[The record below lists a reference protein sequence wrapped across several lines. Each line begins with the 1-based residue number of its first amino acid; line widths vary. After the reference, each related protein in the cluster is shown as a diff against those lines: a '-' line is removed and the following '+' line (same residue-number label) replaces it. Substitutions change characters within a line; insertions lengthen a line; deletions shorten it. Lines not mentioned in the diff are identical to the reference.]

1 MEIQT
6 GVKERRLIGSRVIIA
21 AFGGAVLLA
30 LLVARL
36 LWLQL
41 GQHERFVTASEN
53 NRLTTLPVGPAR
65 GLILDRS
72 GVVLADNA
80 PRLQLMV
87 VPEEVEDMDALL
99 RRIQV
104 RIPLSED
111 EIEQFQKDLDGRRRP
126 REPVV
131 LKSTVS
137 DVEAA
142 QFAVDAHLFPAM
154 RLEARPTR
162 YYPYGGLTA
171 HNLGYVGR
179 LSLDDVQEVDA
190 TRYAG
195 TEMIGKTGVELAY
208 EEVLLGQV
216 GVERVET
223 SARGQIM
230 RTVEREDPTPGEN
243 IDLHLDIG
251 LQAKIYD
258 ILGDRRGAV
267 VALDPQT
274 GGIKALVSAPSFDA
288 NIFSSGISARA
299 FQRLQS
305 DPDTPLFN
313 RALRGQY
320 PPGSTIKPMIGLVG
334 IDSEAVDWE
343 REIRD
348 RGFFTLAGV
357 DHRYRD
363 WKREGHG
370 YVDLDKA
377 VIESC
382 DTYFYDMAVRMGIDT
397 MAQGMAPF
405 GFGRSQGTD
414 IPGDVGG
421 ILPSREWKRR
431 ARNEAWYLGETVIA
445 GIGQGYWVT
454 TPLQLATATNV
465 MAMRGEFFEPHYA
478 TRQDVEQG
486 EPVRL
491 AEPSDWE
498 RMINAME
505 DVLHGE
511 RGTARQSGADLTY
524 RIAGKTGTAQV
535 ISIAQDAEY
544 NADELEE
551 RLHDHALFVGFA
563 PADAPR
569 LVVALIVENGG
580 SGGSTAAPV
589 ARDIFNYWLVEREA
603 GRRGPDLEFVAR
615 INDAVIR
622 RTHVYDR

>member
-1 MEIQT
+1 VEIQT
-6 GVKERRLIGSRVIIA
+6 GVRERRLIGGRVIIA
-21 AFGGAVLLA
+21 AVVGVILLA
-30 LLVARL
+30 LLVTRL

-65 GLILDRS
+65 GLILDQS

-87 VPEEVEDMDALL
+87 VPEEVDDMDALL
-99 RRIQV
+99 QRIQARV
-104 RIPLSED
+104 PLSED
-111 EIEQFQKDLDGRRRP
+111 EIERFQNDLDSRRRP

-131 LKSTVS
+131 LKASVS
-137 DVEAA
+137 DAEAA
-142 QFAVDAHLFPAM
+142 QFAVDAHLFPAT

-179 LSLDDVQEVDA
+179 LTRDDVQDVDPV
-190 TRYAG
+190 RYAG
-195 TEMIGKTGVELAY
+195 TEMIGKAGIELAY
-208 EEVLLGQV
+208 EEMLLGEV

-230 RTVEREDPTPGEN
+230 RTVAREAPTPGAN

-251 LQAKIYD
+251 LQAKMYD
-258 ILGDRRGAV
+258 ILGERRGAV

-288 NIFSSGISARA
+288 NVFSSGISNRA
-299 FQRLQS
+299 YQRLQT
-305 DPDTPLFN
+305 DPDAPLFN

-320 PPGSTIKPMIGLVG
+320 PPGSTIKPMLGLVG
-334 IDSEAVDWE
+334 IDSEAVDWK
-343 REIRD
+343 REIFD

-363 WKREGHG
+363 WRPEGHG
-370 YVDLDKA
+370 YVDMEKA

-382 DTYFYDMAVRMGIDT
+382 DTYFYDMSVRMGIDT
-397 MAQGMAPF
+397 MADGMAAF

-421 ILPSREWKRR
+421 ILPSREWKQR

-465 MAMRGEFFEPHYA
+465 MATRGDFFEPHFA
-478 TRQDVEQG
+478 TLQDVEQG
-486 EPVRL
+486 ERVEL
-491 AEPSDWE
+491 ADSNDWE
-498 RMINAME
+498 RMIDAME

-511 RGTARQSGADLTY
+511 RGTARRSGANLTY

-535 ISIAQDAEY
+535 FSVGQDEEY
-544 NADELEE
+544 NADELDE
-551 RLHDHALFVGFA
+551 RLLDHALFLGFA
-563 PADAPR
+563 PADTPE
-569 LVVALIVENGG
+569 LVVALIIENGG
-580 SGGSTAAPV
+580 SGGSTAAPI
-589 ARDIFNYWLVEREA
+589 ARDIFNYWLIERES
-603 GRRGPDLEFVAR
+603 GRRDPDLGFVAR
-615 INDAVIR
+615 VNDEVVR
-622 RTHVYDR
+622 KTYVYDR